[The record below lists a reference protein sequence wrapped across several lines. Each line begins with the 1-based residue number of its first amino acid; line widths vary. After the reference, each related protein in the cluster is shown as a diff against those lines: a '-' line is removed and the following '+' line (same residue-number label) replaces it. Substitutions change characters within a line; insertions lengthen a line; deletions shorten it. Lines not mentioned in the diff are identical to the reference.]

1 MFEMLQGVTARLPDG
16 ELLIASPLAVS
27 PWAWVPVLIS
37 AALLLVLRE
46 ARRARTR
53 VRPRSGP
60 RREQSRLRQ
69 VA

>member
-46 ARRARTR
+46 ARVRTR
-53 VRPRSGP
+53 VRARSGP